1 MQTEIISLERLV
13 PKSSLKQKRVE
24 DFTAQVIDN
33 AKAIIPDPLDRY
45 ARLRVLKTIIDK
57 VVEDAGAQAEY
68 FCEQR
73 NIGSDGND
81 FIYNGLIF
89 RRQFILDYN
98 YAANATDI
106 EGKTIP
112 YKKVKGKIDY
122 YKRRTEVQKKILKG
136 YEAQIELAHP
146 NMVPDVVRVT
156 MSYRGLDPKDE
167 AFGIKN

>member
-1 MQTEIISLERLV
+1 MQTEIISLNPLV
-13 PKSSLKQKRVE
+13 PKSSLKQSAVE

-33 AKAIIPDPLDRY
+33 AKAFIPDPLDRY

-57 VVEDAGAQAEY
+57 VVEDAGAQAEF

-81 FIYNGLIF
+81 FNYNGLIF

-106 EGKTIP
+106 KGKRIP
-112 YKKVKGKIDY
+112 YKETLREIQY
-122 YKRRTEVQKKILKG
+122 YDDQLKSNKKILKG

-146 NMVPDVVRVT
+146 NMVPDVVRVA
-156 MSYRGLDPKDE
+156 MSYRGV
-167 AFGIKN
+167 AN

>member
-33 AKAIIPDPLDRY
+33 AKAFIPDPLERY

-81 FIYNGLIF
+81 FNYNGLIF

-98 YAANATDI
+98 YAANATDEQGNKLNYNKALADVI
-106 EGKTIP
+106 TKKQELETAKT
-112 YKKVKGKIDY
+112 YVLYLKKK
-122 YKRRTEVQKKILKG
+122 
-136 YEAQIELAHP
+136 IELAHP

-156 MSYRGLDPKDE
+156 MSYRGLDPTDE
-167 AFGIKN
+167 E

>member
-33 AKAIIPDPLDRY
+33 AKAFIPDPLERY

-57 VVEDAGAQAEY
+57 VVEDAGAQAEF

-73 NIGSDGND
+73 NLGSEGTD
-81 FIYNGLIF
+81 FTYNGLVF

-98 YAANATDI
+98 YAANATEITGD
-106 EGKTIP
+106 TIP
-112 YKKVKGKIDY
+112 YKETERVIDYLKGKIED
-122 YKRRTEVQKKILKG
+122 QKKLLEVCKARIK
-136 YEAQIELAHP
+136 IAHP
-146 NMVPDVVRVT
+146 NMVPEVVRVT
-156 MSYRGLDPKDE
+156 MSYRGLDPTDE
-167 AFGIKN
+167 E

>member
-1 MQTEIISLERLV
+1 MQTEIISLEQLV
-13 PKSSLKQKRVE
+13 PKSRLLQSAVD
-24 DFTAQVIDN
+24 DFTAQVINN
-33 AKAIIPDPLDRY
+33 AKEIIPDPLDRY

-81 FIYNGLIF
+81 FNYNGQIF

-98 YAANATDI
+98 YAANATDEQGNKLNYNKALADVI
-106 EGKTIP
+106 TKKQELETAKT
-112 YKKVKGKIDY
+112 YVQYLKKK
-122 YKRRTEVQKKILKG
+122 
-136 YEAQIELAHP
+136 IELAHP

-156 MSYRGLDPKDE
+156 MSYRGLDPKD
-167 AFGIKN
+167 K

>member
-1 MQTEIISLERLV
+1 MQTEIISLNPLA
-13 PKSSLKQKRVE
+13 PMSSLKQSAVD

-33 AKAIIPDPLDRY
+33 AKEFIPDPLDRY

-81 FIYNGLIF
+81 FNYNGLIF

-98 YAANATDI
+98 YAANATDEQGNKLNYNKALADVI
-106 EGKTIP
+106 T
-112 YKKVKGKIDY
+112 KKQELETANTYVRY
-122 YKRRTEVQKKILKG
+122 LKKK
-136 YEAQIELAHP
+136 IELAHP
-146 NMVPDVVRVT
+146 NMVPEVARVT
-156 MSYRGLDPKDE
+156 MSYRGLDPKD
-167 AFGIKN
+167 K